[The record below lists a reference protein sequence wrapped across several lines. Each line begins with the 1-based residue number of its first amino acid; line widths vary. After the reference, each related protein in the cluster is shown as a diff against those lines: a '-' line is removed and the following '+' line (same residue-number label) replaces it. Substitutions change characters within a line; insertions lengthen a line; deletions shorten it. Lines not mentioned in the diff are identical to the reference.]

1 VESEKLESKWF
12 NYGGMAITA
21 IGLVIAASLLFS
33 MMKRNMQQKTPVTS
47 PSVSVEQIS
56 PTPVMTPVTGKFAQI
71 SCTGCVANFRSLPSF
86 DGQII
91 GTVANGELVQVSG
104 RQSAS
109 DGVTWAQVAYRG
121 RTGWL
126 SSEFLMEVDNGRL

>member
-1 VESEKLESKWF
+1 MESEKLKSEWI

-21 IGLVIAASLLFS
+21 IGLVISASLLLS
-33 MMKRNMQQKTPVTS
+33 MMKRNMQLKSPVAS
-47 PSVSVEQIS
+47 PSVSVEQIA

-71 SCTGCVANFRSLPSF
+71 SCPGCVANFRSLPSF

-121 RTGWL
+121 QTGWL
-126 SSEFLMEVDNGRL
+126 SSEFLKEVGNERL